1 MENTKERVMI
11 VAVQT
16 TQSDEQFQYALEEM
30 KQLVDTAQGEVVVTV
45 TQKRE
50 TYSGRTMIGKGKVEE
65 ISHLVDELEIDL
77 IVFYQSLTGSQ
88 TKNLNETIN
97 ARIIDRVQL
106 ILDIFAMRARSK
118 EGKLQ
123 VQLAQLNYLLP
134 RLSGQR
140 EGLSRQGGG
149 IGTRGPGETRLETD
163 RRYIRK
169 QIQDNE
175 EQLEQIKKHRER
187 SREKR
192 KSSNGFQLG
201 LIGYTN
207 AGKSTILNQ
216 LTQAGTYQ
224 MDQLFATLDP
234 LTRQVDLFPNF
245 EVTLTDTVGFI
256 QEYAKFY
263 TLDGELI
270 DWSDTYG
277 VLDTTPSNAGSYR
290 HKENFQP
297 KLYPLGYIN
306 LSEEYD
312 AFVLKTSHI
321 DLIFIDI
328 FVFNKEGNIK
338 SFVSVFEIDPL
349 RDCEKTWEDFVYNY
363 KVDTF
368 FFQSRIQKNRIIK
381 RTEKRFGMTIKTEW
395 QLQKDG
401 YFKVIKL
408 QKKGKNEWLED

>member
-1 MENTKERVMI
+1 MEQRERVLI
-11 VAVQT
+11 ASVQT
-16 TQSDEQFQYALEEM
+16 TQTDEDFAYANQELA
-30 KQLVDTAQGEVVVTV
+30 QLVDTAQGEVVATV

-50 TYSGRTMIGKGKVEE
+50 SISGRTLVGKGKVEE
-65 ISHLVDELEIDL
+65 ISHLVDELEVDL
-77 IVFYQSLTGSQ
+77 VVFYQSLTGSMV
-88 TKNLNETIN
+88 KNLNESIN
-97 ARIIDRVQL
+97 CRIIDRVQL

-169 QIQDNE
+169 QIQDIE

-224 MDQLFATLDP
+224 MNQLFATLDP

-256 QEYAKFY
+256 QELPP
-263 TLDGELI
+263 TLIHAFESTLEESADVDLLVHVV
-270 DWSDTYG
+270 DA
-277 VLDTTPSNAGSYR
+277 SNAQFSLHEKTVIDLVNDLEMQEIPMVTVYNKTDLIEG
-290 HKENFQP
+290 EFQP
-297 KLYPLGYIN
+297 NLYPSIQISAVKEADVERLR
-306 LSEEYD
+306 
-312 AFVLKTSHI
+312 AFLKEQ
-321 DLIFIDI
+321 
-328 FVFNKEGNIK
+328 V
-338 SFVSVFEIDPL
+338 
-349 RDCEKTWEDFVYNY
+349 KT
-363 KVDTF
+363 
-368 FFQSRIQKNRIIK
+368 Q
-381 RTEKRFGMTIKTEW
+381 MTYYE
-395 QLQKDG
+395 
-401 YFKVIKL
+401 
-408 QKKGKNEWLED
+408 EWLEVTETKELNQLQQRTLVESLNYYEEKNQYCVKGYRK

>member
-106 ILDIFAMRARSK
+106 ILDIFTMRARSK

-134 RLSGQR
+134 RLSGQ
-140 EGLSRQGGG
+140 GTALSRQGGG
-149 IGTRGPGETRLETD
+149 IGTRGPGETQLETD
-163 RRYIRK
+163 KRHIRK
-169 QIQDNE
+169 QISDIE
-175 EQLEQIKKHRER
+175 AQLEQTKLHRQR
-187 SREKR
+187 SRMKR
-192 KSSNGFQLG
+192 NRSNGFRMG

-216 LTQAGTYQ
+216 LTDAGTYQ

-234 LTRQVDLFPNF
+234 LTRKVDLADHYD
-245 EVTLTDTVGFI
+245 VTLTDTVGFI
-256 QEYAKFY
+256 QDLPT
-263 TLDGELI
+263 TLIHAFESTLEESADVDLLVHVVDASSPNFLMHEKTVHELVEELEMETILMVTIYNKSDLIVGE
-270 DWSDTYG
+270 
-277 VLDTTPSNAGSYR
+277 
-290 HKENFQP
+290 FQP
-297 KLYPLGYIN
+297 NAYPSLVMSAENATDIERLREFLGAQMKAEMDHYEEWVEVYEAQKL
-306 LSEEYD
+306 S
-312 AFVLKTSHI
+312 
-321 DLIFIDI
+321 
-328 FVFNKEGNIK
+328 
-338 SFVSVFEIDPL
+338 
-349 RDCEKTWEDFVYNY
+349 
-363 KVDTF
+363 
-368 FFQSRIQKNRIIK
+368 
-381 RTEKRFGMTIKTEW
+381 
-395 QLQKDG
+395 QLQQNTLVEILEFNEEKNQYYVKG
-401 YFKVIKL
+401 YR
-408 QKKGKNEWLED
+408 KKGM

>member
-1 MENTKERVMI
+1 MEQRERVLI
-11 VAVQT
+11 VSVQT
-16 TQSDEQFQYALEEM
+16 TQTDEDFAYANQEFA
-30 KQLVDTAQGEVVVTV
+30 QLVDTAMGEVVATV

-50 TYSGRTMIGKGKVEE
+50 SISGRTLVGKGKVEE
-65 ISHLVDELEIDL
+65 ISHLVDELEVDL
-77 IVFYQSLTGSQ
+77 VVFYQSLTGSMV
-88 TKNLNETIN
+88 KNLNESIN
-97 ARIIDRVQL
+97 CRIIDRVQL

-169 QIQDNE
+169 QIQDIE

-207 AGKSTILNQ
+207 AGKSTILNR

-256 QEYAKFY
+256 QELPT
-263 TLDGELI
+263 TLIHAFESTLEESADVDLLVHVV
-270 DWSDTYG
+270 DA
-277 VLDTTPSNAGSYR
+277 SNAQFSL
-290 HKENFQP
+290 H
-297 KLYPLGYIN
+297 
-306 LSEEYD
+306 
-312 AFVLKTSHI
+312 
-321 DLIFIDI
+321 
-328 FVFNKEGNIK
+328 
-338 SFVSVFEIDPL
+338 
-349 RDCEKTWEDFVYNY
+349 EKTVTDLVNDLKMQKIPMVTVFAVGFV
-363 KVDTF
+363 VRFQLPTF
-368 FFQSRIQKNRIIK
+368 VGC
-381 RTEKRFGMTIKTEW
+381 RFH
-395 QLQKDG
+395 
-401 YFKVIKL
+401 
-408 QKKGKNEWLED
+408 

>member
-1 MENTKERVMI
+1 MEQRERVLI
-11 VAVQT
+11 VSVQT
-16 TQSDEQFQYALEEM
+16 TQTDEDFAYANQELA
-30 KQLVDTAQGEVVVTV
+30 QLVDTAMGEVVATV

-50 TYSGRTMIGKGKVEE
+50 SISGRTLVGKGKVEE
-65 ISHLVDELEIDL
+65 ISHLVDELEVDL
-77 IVFYQSLTGSQ
+77 VVFYQSLTGSMV
-88 TKNLNETIN
+88 KNLNESISC
-97 ARIIDRVQL
+97 RIIDRVQL

-169 QIQDNE
+169 QIQDIE
-175 EQLEQIKKHRER
+175 QQLEQIKKHRER

-216 LTQAGTYQ
+216 LTHAGTYQ

-256 QEYAKFY
+256 QELPT
-263 TLDGELI
+263 TLIHAFESTLEESADVDLLVHVV
-270 DWSDTYG
+270 DA
-277 VLDTTPSNAGSYR
+277 SNAQFSLHEKTVIDLVNDLEMQEIPMVTVYNKTDLIEG
-290 HKENFQP
+290 EFQP
-297 KLYPLGYIN
+297 NLYPSIQISAVNEADVERLK
-306 LSEEYD
+306 
-312 AFVLKTSHI
+312 AFLKEQ
-321 DLIFIDI
+321 
-328 FVFNKEGNIK
+328 VKE
-338 SFVSVFEIDPL
+338 
-349 RDCEKTWEDFVYNY
+349 
-363 KVDTF
+363 
-368 FFQSRIQKNRIIK
+368 Q
-381 RTEKRFGMTIKTEW
+381 MTYYE
-395 QLQKDG
+395 
-401 YFKVIKL
+401 
-408 QKKGKNEWLED
+408 EWLEVTQTKELNQLQQRTLVESLNYDEEKNQYCVKGYRN

>member
-1 MENTKERVMI
+1 MV
-11 VAVQT
+11 
-16 TQSDEQFQYALEEM
+16 
-30 KQLVDTAQGEVVVTV
+30 
-45 TQKRE
+45 
-50 TYSGRTMIGKGKVEE
+50 
-65 ISHLVDELEIDL
+65 
-77 IVFYQSLTGSQ
+77 
-88 TKNLNETIN
+88 KNLNESIN
-97 ARIIDRVQL
+97 CRIIDRVQL

-169 QIQDNE
+169 QIQDIE

-256 QEYAKFY
+256 QELPT
-263 TLDGELI
+263 TLIHAFESTLEESADVDLLVHVV
-270 DWSDTYG
+270 DA
-277 VLDTTPSNAGSYR
+277 SNAQFSLHEKTVIDLVNDLEMQEIPKVTVYNKTDLIEG
-290 HKENFQP
+290 EFQP
-297 KLYPLGYIN
+297 NLYPSIQISAVNEADVERLK
-306 LSEEYD
+306 
-312 AFVLKTSHI
+312 AFLKEQ
-321 DLIFIDI
+321 
-328 FVFNKEGNIK
+328 VKA
-338 SFVSVFEIDPL
+338 
-349 RDCEKTWEDFVYNY
+349 
-363 KVDTF
+363 
-368 FFQSRIQKNRIIK
+368 Q
-381 RTEKRFGMTIKTEW
+381 MTYYE
-395 QLQKDG
+395 
-401 YFKVIKL
+401 
-408 QKKGKNEWLED
+408 EWLEVTQTKELNQLQQRTLVESLNYDEEKNQYCVKGYRK

>member
-1 MENTKERVMI
+1 MEQRERVLI
-11 VAVQT
+11 VSVQT
-16 TQSDEQFQYALEEM
+16 TQTDEDFAYENQELV
-30 KQLVDTAQGEVVVTV
+30 QLVDTAMGEVVATV

-50 TYSGRTMIGKGKVEE
+50 SISGRTLVGKGKVEE
-65 ISHLVDELEIDL
+65 ISHLVDELEVDL
-77 IVFYQSLTGSQ
+77 VVFYQSLTGSMV
-88 TKNLNETIN
+88 KNLNESIN
-97 ARIIDRVQL
+97 CRIIDRVQL

-169 QIQDNE
+169 QIQDIE

-256 QEYAKFY
+256 QELPT
-263 TLDGELI
+263 TLIHAFESTLEESADVDLLVHVVDASNTQFSLHEKTVIDLVNDLEMQEIPMVTVYNKTDLIEGE
-270 DWSDTYG
+270 
-277 VLDTTPSNAGSYR
+277 
-290 HKENFQP
+290 FQP
-297 KLYPLGYIN
+297 NLYPSIQISAVN
-306 LSEEYD
+306 D
-312 AFVLKTSHI
+312 ADVERLKAF
-321 DLIFIDI
+321 L
-328 FVFNKEGNIK
+328 KEQVK
-338 SFVSVFEIDPL
+338 A
-349 RDCEKTWEDFVYNY
+349 
-363 KVDTF
+363 
-368 FFQSRIQKNRIIK
+368 Q
-381 RTEKRFGMTIKTEW
+381 MTYYE
-395 QLQKDG
+395 
-401 YFKVIKL
+401 
-408 QKKGKNEWLED
+408 EWLEVTETKELNQLQQRTLVESLNYVEEKNQYCVKGYRN

>member
-1 MENTKERVMI
+1 MEQRERVLI
-11 VAVQT
+11 ASVQT
-16 TQSDEQFQYALEEM
+16 TQTDEDFAYANQELA
-30 KQLVDTAQGEVVVTV
+30 QLVDTAQGEVVATV

-50 TYSGRTMIGKGKVEE
+50 SISGRTLVGKGKVEE
-65 ISHLVDELEIDL
+65 ISHLVDELEVDL
-77 IVFYQSLTGSQ
+77 VVFYQSLTGSMV
-88 TKNLNETIN
+88 KNLNESIN
-97 ARIIDRVQL
+97 CRIIDRVQL

-169 QIQDNE
+169 QIQDIE

-216 LTQAGTYQ
+216 LTHAGTYQ

-256 QEYAKFY
+256 QELPP
-263 TLDGELI
+263 TLIHAFESTLEESADVDLLVHVV
-270 DWSDTYG
+270 DA
-277 VLDTTPSNAGSYR
+277 SNAQFSLHEKTVIDLVNDLEMQEIPMVTVYNKTDLIEG
-290 HKENFQP
+290 EFQP
-297 KLYPLGYIN
+297 NLYPSIQISAVKEADVERLR
-306 LSEEYD
+306 
-312 AFVLKTSHI
+312 AFLKEQ
-321 DLIFIDI
+321 
-328 FVFNKEGNIK
+328 V
-338 SFVSVFEIDPL
+338 
-349 RDCEKTWEDFVYNY
+349 KT
-363 KVDTF
+363 
-368 FFQSRIQKNRIIK
+368 Q
-381 RTEKRFGMTIKTEW
+381 MTYYE
-395 QLQKDG
+395 
-401 YFKVIKL
+401 
-408 QKKGKNEWLED
+408 EWLEVTETKELNQLQQRTLVESLNYDEENNQYCVKGYRK

>member
-1 MENTKERVMI
+1 MEQRERVLI
-11 VAVQT
+11 VSVQT
-16 TQSDEQFQYALEEM
+16 TQTDEDFAYANQELE
-30 KQLVDTAQGEVVVTV
+30 QLVDTAMGEVVATV

-50 TYSGRTMIGKGKVEE
+50 SISGRTLVGKGKVEE
-65 ISHLVDELEIDL
+65 ISHLVDELEVDL
-77 IVFYQSLTGSQ
+77 VVFYQSLTGSMV
-88 TKNLNETIN
+88 KNLNESIN
-97 ARIIDRVQL
+97 CRIIDRVQL

-169 QIQDNE
+169 QIQDIE

-216 LTQAGTYQ
+216 LTQASTYQ

-256 QEYAKFY
+256 QELPT
-263 TLDGELI
+263 TLIHAFESTLEESADVDLLVHVV
-270 DWSDTYG
+270 DA
-277 VLDTTPSNAGSYR
+277 SNAQFSLHEKTVIDLVNDLEMQEIPMVTVYNKTDLIEG
-290 HKENFQP
+290 EFQP
-297 KLYPLGYIN
+297 NLYPSIQISAVNEADVERLKAFLKEQVKAQMTYY
-306 LSEEYD
+306 EEWLD
-312 AFVLKTSHI
+312 VTQT
-321 DLIFIDI
+321 
-328 FVFNKEGNIK
+328 KELN
-338 SFVSVFEIDPL
+338 
-349 RDCEKTWEDFVYNY
+349 
-363 KVDTF
+363 
-368 FFQSRIQKNRIIK
+368 
-381 RTEKRFGMTIKTEW
+381 
-395 QLQKDG
+395 QLQQRTLVESLNYDEEKNQYCVKG
-401 YFKVIKL
+401 YR
-408 QKKGKNEWLED
+408 N

>member
-1 MENTKERVMI
+1 MEQRERVLI
-11 VAVQT
+11 VSVQT
-16 TQSDEQFQYALEEM
+16 TQTDEDFAYANQELA
-30 KQLVDTAQGEVVVTV
+30 QLVDTAMGEVVATV

-50 TYSGRTMIGKGKVEE
+50 SISGRTLVGKGKVEE
-65 ISHLVDELEIDL
+65 ISHLVDELEVDL
-77 IVFYQSLTGSQ
+77 VVFYQSLTGSMV
-88 TKNLNETIN
+88 KNLNESISC
-97 ARIIDRVQL
+97 RIIDRVQL

-169 QIQDNE
+169 QIQDIE

-216 LTQAGTYQ
+216 LTHAGTYQ

-256 QEYAKFY
+256 QELPT
-263 TLDGELI
+263 TLIHAFESTLEESADVDLLVHVV
-270 DWSDTYG
+270 DT
-277 VLDTTPSNAGSYR
+277 SNAQFSLHEKTVIDLVNDLEMQEIPMVTVYNKTDLIEGD
-290 HKENFQP
+290 FQP
-297 KLYPLGYIN
+297 NLYPSIQISAVKEADVERLK
-306 LSEEYD
+306 
-312 AFVLKTSHI
+312 AFLK
-321 DLIFIDI
+321 DQ
-328 FVFNKEGNIK
+328 VKA
-338 SFVSVFEIDPL
+338 
-349 RDCEKTWEDFVYNY
+349 
-363 KVDTF
+363 
-368 FFQSRIQKNRIIK
+368 Q
-381 RTEKRFGMTIKTEW
+381 MTYYE
-395 QLQKDG
+395 
-401 YFKVIKL
+401 
-408 QKKGKNEWLED
+408 EWLEVTQTKELNQLQQRTLVESLNYDEEKNQYCAKGYRK

>member
-1 MENTKERVMI
+1 MEQRERVLI
-11 VAVQT
+11 VSVQT
-16 TQSDEQFQYALEEM
+16 TQTDEDFAYANQELA
-30 KQLVDTAQGEVVVTV
+30 QLVDTAQGEVVATV

-50 TYSGRTMIGKGKVEE
+50 SISGRTLVGKGKVEE
-65 ISHLVDELEIDL
+65 ISHLVDELEVDL
-77 IVFYQSLTGSQ
+77 VVFYQSLTGSMV
-88 TKNLNETIN
+88 KNLNESIN
-97 ARIIDRVQL
+97 CRIIDRVQL

-169 QIQDNE
+169 QIQDIE

-216 LTQAGTYQ
+216 LTQAGAYQ

-256 QEYAKFY
+256 QELPT
-263 TLDGELI
+263 TLILAFESTLEESADVDLLVHVV
-270 DWSDTYG
+270 DA
-277 VLDTTPSNAGSYR
+277 SNAQFSLHEKTVTDLVNDLEMQEIPMVTVYNKTDLIEG
-290 HKENFQP
+290 EFQP
-297 KLYPLGYIN
+297 NLYPSIQISAVN
-306 LSEEYD
+306 D
-312 AFVLKTSHI
+312 ADIERLKEF
-321 DLIFIDI
+321 L
-328 FVFNKEGNIK
+328 KEQ
-338 SFVSVFEIDPL
+338 V
-349 RDCEKTWEDFVYNY
+349 KT
-363 KVDTF
+363 
-368 FFQSRIQKNRIIK
+368 Q
-381 RTEKRFGMTIKTEW
+381 MTYYE
-395 QLQKDG
+395 
-401 YFKVIKL
+401 
-408 QKKGKNEWLED
+408 EWLEVTETKELNQLQQRTLVESLNYDEEKNQYCVKGYRK

>member
-1 MENTKERVMI
+1 MEQRERVLI
-11 VAVQT
+11 VSVQT
-16 TQSDEQFQYALEEM
+16 MQTDEDFAYANQELA
-30 KQLVDTAQGEVVVTV
+30 QLVDTAMGKVVATV

-50 TYSGRTMIGKGKVEE
+50 AISGRTLVGKGKVEE
-65 ISHLVDELEIDL
+65 ISHLVDELEVDL
-77 IVFYQSLTGSQ
+77 VVFYQSLTGSMV
-88 TKNLNETIN
+88 KNLNESIN
-97 ARIIDRVQL
+97 CRIIDRVQL

-169 QIQDNE
+169 QIQDIE

-216 LTQAGTYQ
+216 LTQACTYQ

-256 QEYAKFY
+256 QELPP
-263 TLDGELI
+263 TLIHAFESTLEESADVDLLVHVV
-270 DWSDTYG
+270 DA
-277 VLDTTPSNAGSYR
+277 SNAQFSLHEKTVIDLVNDLEMQEIPMVTVYNKTDLIEG
-290 HKENFQP
+290 EFQP
-297 KLYPLGYIN
+297 NLYPSIQISAVKEADVERLK
-306 LSEEYD
+306 
-312 AFVLKTSHI
+312 AFLKEQ
-321 DLIFIDI
+321 
-328 FVFNKEGNIK
+328 VKA
-338 SFVSVFEIDPL
+338 
-349 RDCEKTWEDFVYNY
+349 
-363 KVDTF
+363 
-368 FFQSRIQKNRIIK
+368 Q
-381 RTEKRFGMTIKTEW
+381 MTYYE
-395 QLQKDG
+395 
-401 YFKVIKL
+401 
-408 QKKGKNEWLED
+408 EWLEVTQTKELNQLQQRTLVESLNYDEEKNQYCIKGYRK

>member
-1 MENTKERVMI
+1 MEQRERVLI
-11 VAVQT
+11 VSVQT
-16 TQSDEQFQYALEEM
+16 TQTDEDFAYANQELA
-30 KQLVDTAQGEVVVTV
+30 QLVDTAMGEVVATV

-50 TYSGRTMIGKGKVEE
+50 AISGRTLVGKGKVEE
-65 ISHLVDELEIDL
+65 ISHLVDELEVDL
-77 IVFYQSLTGSQ
+77 VVFYQSLTCSMV
-88 TKNLNETIN
+88 KNLNESIN
-97 ARIIDRVQL
+97 CRIIDRVQL

-169 QIQDNE
+169 QIQDIE

-256 QEYAKFY
+256 QELPT
-263 TLDGELI
+263 TLIHAFESTLEESADVDLLVHVV
-270 DWSDTYG
+270 DA
-277 VLDTTPSNAGSYR
+277 SNAQFSLHEKTVIDLVNDLEMQEIPMVTVYNKTDLIEG
-290 HKENFQP
+290 EFQP
-297 KLYPLGYIN
+297 NLYPSIQISAVNEADVERLKVFLKEQVKAQMTYY
-306 LSEEYD
+306 EEWLD
-312 AFVLKTSHI
+312 VTQT
-321 DLIFIDI
+321 
-328 FVFNKEGNIK
+328 KELN
-338 SFVSVFEIDPL
+338 
-349 RDCEKTWEDFVYNY
+349 
-363 KVDTF
+363 
-368 FFQSRIQKNRIIK
+368 
-381 RTEKRFGMTIKTEW
+381 
-395 QLQKDG
+395 QLQQRTLVESLNYDEEKNQYCVKG
-401 YFKVIKL
+401 YRK
-408 QKKGKNEWLED
+408 

>member
-1 MENTKERVMI
+1 MEQRERVLI
-11 VAVQT
+11 VSVQT
-16 TQSDEQFQYALEEM
+16 TQTNEDFAYANQELA
-30 KQLVDTAQGEVVVTV
+30 QLVDTAMGEVVATV

-50 TYSGRTMIGKGKVEE
+50 SISGRTLVGKGKVEE
-65 ISHLVDELEIDL
+65 ISHLVDELEVDL
-77 IVFYQSLTGSQ
+77 VVVYQSLTGSMV
-88 TKNLNETIN
+88 KNLNESIN
-97 ARIIDRVQL
+97 CRIIDRVQL

-149 IGTRGPGETRLETD
+149 IVTRCPGETRLETD

-169 QIQDNE
+169 QIQEIE

-216 LTQAGTYQ
+216 LTQACTYQ

-256 QEYAKFY
+256 QELPP
-263 TLDGELI
+263 TLIHAFESTLEESADVDLLVHVV
-270 DWSDTYG
+270 DA
-277 VLDTTPSNAGSYR
+277 SNAQFSLHEKTVIDLVNDLEMQEIPMVTVYNKTDLIEG
-290 HKENFQP
+290 EFQP
-297 KLYPLGYIN
+297 NLYPSIQISAVKEADVERLK
-306 LSEEYD
+306 
-312 AFVLKTSHI
+312 AFLKEQ
-321 DLIFIDI
+321 
-328 FVFNKEGNIK
+328 VKA
-338 SFVSVFEIDPL
+338 
-349 RDCEKTWEDFVYNY
+349 
-363 KVDTF
+363 
-368 FFQSRIQKNRIIK
+368 Q
-381 RTEKRFGMTIKTEW
+381 MTYYE
-395 QLQKDG
+395 
-401 YFKVIKL
+401 
-408 QKKGKNEWLED
+408 EWLEVTQTKELNQLQQRTLVESLNYDEEKNQYCVKGYRK

>member
-1 MENTKERVMI
+1 MEQRERVLI
-11 VAVQT
+11 VSVQT
-16 TQSDEQFQYALEEM
+16 TQTDEDFAYANQELV
-30 KQLVDTAQGEVVVTV
+30 QLVDTAMGEVVATV

-50 TYSGRTMIGKGKVEE
+50 SISGRTLVGKGKVEE
-65 ISHLVDELEIDL
+65 ISHLADELEVDL
-77 IVFYQSLTGSQ
+77 VVFYQSLTGSMV
-88 TKNLNETIN
+88 KNLNESIN
-97 ARIIDRVQL
+97 CRIIDRVQL

-169 QIQDNE
+169 QIQDIE

-234 LTRQVDLFPNF
+234 LTRQVDLFPNY

-256 QEYAKFY
+256 QELPT
-263 TLDGELI
+263 TLIHAFESTLEESADVDLLVHVV
-270 DWSDTYG
+270 DA
-277 VLDTTPSNAGSYR
+277 SNAQFSLHEKTVIDLVNDLEMQEIPMVTVYNKTDLIEG
-290 HKENFQP
+290 EFQP
-297 KLYPLGYIN
+297 NLYPSIQISAVKEADVERLK
-306 LSEEYD
+306 
-312 AFVLKTSHI
+312 AFLKEQ
-321 DLIFIDI
+321 
-328 FVFNKEGNIK
+328 VKA
-338 SFVSVFEIDPL
+338 
-349 RDCEKTWEDFVYNY
+349 
-363 KVDTF
+363 
-368 FFQSRIQKNRIIK
+368 Q
-381 RTEKRFGMTIKTEW
+381 MTYYE
-395 QLQKDG
+395 
-401 YFKVIKL
+401 
-408 QKKGKNEWLED
+408 EWLEVTQTKELNQLQQRTLVESLNYDEEKNQYCVKGYRN

>member
-1 MENTKERVMI
+1 MEQRERVLI
-11 VAVQT
+11 VSVQT
-16 TQSDEQFQYALEEM
+16 TQTDEDFAYANQELA
-30 KQLVDTAQGEVVVTV
+30 QLVDTAMGEVVATV

-50 TYSGRTMIGKGKVEE
+50 SISGRTLVGKGKVEE
-65 ISHLVDELEIDL
+65 ISHLVDELEVDL
-77 IVFYQSLTGSQ
+77 VVFYQSLTGSMV
-88 TKNLNETIN
+88 KNLNETIN
-97 ARIIDRVQL
+97 CRIIDRVQL

-140 EGLSRQGGG
+140 EGLSRQGG

-169 QIQDNE
+169 QIQDIE

-192 KSSNGFQLG
+192 KSSNGFQIG

-216 LTQAGTYQ
+216 LTQAGAYQ

-256 QEYAKFY
+256 QELPT
-263 TLDGELI
+263 TLIHAFESTLEESADVDLLVHVV
-270 DWSDTYG
+270 DA
-277 VLDTTPSNAGSYR
+277 SNAQFSLHEKTVTDLVNDLEMQEIPMVIVYNKTDLVEG
-290 HKENFQP
+290 EFQP
-297 KLYPLGYIN
+297 NLYPSIQISAVN
-306 LSEEYD
+306 D
-312 AFVLKTSHI
+312 ADIERLKEF
-321 DLIFIDI
+321 L
-328 FVFNKEGNIK
+328 KEQ
-338 SFVSVFEIDPL
+338 V
-349 RDCEKTWEDFVYNY
+349 KT
-363 KVDTF
+363 
-368 FFQSRIQKNRIIK
+368 Q
-381 RTEKRFGMTIKTEW
+381 MTYYE
-395 QLQKDG
+395 
-401 YFKVIKL
+401 
-408 QKKGKNEWLED
+408 EWLEVTETKELNQLQQRTLVESLNYDEEKNQYCVKGYRK

>member
-1 MENTKERVMI
+1 MEQRERVLI
-11 VAVQT
+11 VSVQT
-16 TQSDEQFQYALEEM
+16 TQTDEDFAYANQELA
-30 KQLVDTAQGEVVVTV
+30 QLVDTAQGEVVATV

-50 TYSGRTMIGKGKVEE
+50 SISGRTLVGKGKVEE
-65 ISHLVDELEIDL
+65 ISHLVDELEVDL
-77 IVFYQSLTGSQ
+77 VVFYQSLTGSMV
-88 TKNLNETIN
+88 KNLNESIN
-97 ARIIDRVQL
+97 CRIIDRVQL

-169 QIQDNE
+169 QIQDIE

-216 LTQAGTYQ
+216 LTQAGAYQ

-256 QEYAKFY
+256 QELTTNLIPAFES
-263 TLDGELI
+263 TLEESADVDLLVHVV
-270 DWSDTYG
+270 DA
-277 VLDTTPSNAGSYR
+277 SNAQFSLHEKTVTDLVNDLEMQEIPMVTVYNKTDLIAG
-290 HKENFQP
+290 EFQP
-297 KLYPLGYIN
+297 NLYPSIQISAVN
-306 LSEEYD
+306 D
-312 AFVLKTSHI
+312 ADIERLKEF
-321 DLIFIDI
+321 L
-328 FVFNKEGNIK
+328 KEQ
-338 SFVSVFEIDPL
+338 V
-349 RDCEKTWEDFVYNY
+349 KT
-363 KVDTF
+363 
-368 FFQSRIQKNRIIK
+368 Q
-381 RTEKRFGMTIKTEW
+381 MTYYE
-395 QLQKDG
+395 
-401 YFKVIKL
+401 
-408 QKKGKNEWLED
+408 EWLEVTETKELNQLQQRTLVESLNYDEEKNQYCVKGYRK

>member
-1 MENTKERVMI
+1 MEQRERVLI
-11 VAVQT
+11 VSVQT
-16 TQSDEQFQYALEEM
+16 TQTDEDFAYANQELA
-30 KQLVDTAQGEVVVTV
+30 QLVDTAMGEVVATV

-50 TYSGRTMIGKGKVEE
+50 SISGRTLVGKGKVEE
-65 ISHLVDELEIDL
+65 ISHLVDELEVDL
-77 IVFYQSLTGSQ
+77 VVFYQSLTGSMV
-88 TKNLNETIN
+88 KNLNESISC
-97 ARIIDRVQL
+97 RIIDRVQL

-169 QIQDNE
+169 QIQDIE

-216 LTQAGTYQ
+216 LTHAGTYQ

-256 QEYAKFY
+256 QELPT
-263 TLDGELI
+263 TLIHAFESTLEESADVDLLVHVV
-270 DWSDTYG
+270 DA
-277 VLDTTPSNAGSYR
+277 SNAQFSLHEKTVIDLVNDLEMQEIPMVTVYNKTDLIEG
-290 HKENFQP
+290 EFQP
-297 KLYPLGYIN
+297 NLYPSIQISAVNEADVERLK
-306 LSEEYD
+306 
-312 AFVLKTSHI
+312 AFV
-321 DLIFIDI
+321 
-328 FVFNKEGNIK
+328 KEQVK
-338 SFVSVFEIDPL
+338 E
-349 RDCEKTWEDFVYNY
+349 
-363 KVDTF
+363 
-368 FFQSRIQKNRIIK
+368 Q
-381 RTEKRFGMTIKTEW
+381 MTYYE
-395 QLQKDG
+395 
-401 YFKVIKL
+401 
-408 QKKGKNEWLED
+408 EWLEVTQTKELNQLQQRTLVESLNYDEEKNQYCVKGYRN

>member
-1 MENTKERVMI
+1 MEQRERVLI
-11 VAVQT
+11 ASVQT
-16 TQSDEQFQYALEEM
+16 TQTDEDFAYANQELA
-30 KQLVDTAQGEVVVTV
+30 QLVDTAQGEVVATV

-50 TYSGRTMIGKGKVEE
+50 SISGRTLVGKGKVEE
-65 ISHLVDELEIDL
+65 ISHLVDELEVDL
-77 IVFYQSLTGSQ
+77 VVFYQSLTGSMV
-88 TKNLNETIN
+88 KNLNESIN
-97 ARIIDRVQL
+97 CRIIDRVQL

-169 QIQDNE
+169 QIQDIE

-224 MDQLFATLDP
+224 MNQLFATLDP

-256 QEYAKFY
+256 QELPP
-263 TLDGELI
+263 TLIHAFESTLEESADVDLLVHVV
-270 DWSDTYG
+270 DA
-277 VLDTTPSNAGSYR
+277 SNAQFSLHEKTVIDLVNDLEMQEILMVTVYNKTDLIEG
-290 HKENFQP
+290 EFQP
-297 KLYPLGYIN
+297 NLYPSIQISAVKEADVERLR
-306 LSEEYD
+306 
-312 AFVLKTSHI
+312 AFLKEQ
-321 DLIFIDI
+321 
-328 FVFNKEGNIK
+328 V
-338 SFVSVFEIDPL
+338 
-349 RDCEKTWEDFVYNY
+349 KT
-363 KVDTF
+363 
-368 FFQSRIQKNRIIK
+368 Q
-381 RTEKRFGMTIKTEW
+381 MTYYE
-395 QLQKDG
+395 
-401 YFKVIKL
+401 
-408 QKKGKNEWLED
+408 EWLEVTETKELNQLQQRTLVESLNYDEEKNQYCVKGYRK

>member
-1 MENTKERVMI
+1 MEQRERVLI
-11 VAVQT
+11 VSVQT
-16 TQSDEQFQYALEEM
+16 TQTDEDFAYANQELA
-30 KQLVDTAQGEVVVTV
+30 QLVDTAMGEVVATV

-50 TYSGRTMIGKGKVEE
+50 AISGRTLVGKGKVEE
-65 ISHLVDELEIDL
+65 ISHLVDELEVDL
-77 IVFYQSLTGSQ
+77 VVFYQSLTGSMV
-88 TKNLNETIN
+88 KNLNESIN
-97 ARIIDRVQL
+97 CRIIDRVQL

-169 QIQDNE
+169 QIQDIE

-256 QEYAKFY
+256 QELPT
-263 TLDGELI
+263 TLIHAFESTLEESADVDLLVHVV
-270 DWSDTYG
+270 DA
-277 VLDTTPSNAGSYR
+277 SNAQFSLHEKTVIDLVNDLEMQEIPMVTVYNKTDLIEG
-290 HKENFQP
+290 EFQP
-297 KLYPLGYIN
+297 NLYPSIQISAVNEADVERLKAFLKEQVKAQMTYY
-306 LSEEYD
+306 EEWLD
-312 AFVLKTSHI
+312 VTQT
-321 DLIFIDI
+321 
-328 FVFNKEGNIK
+328 KELN
-338 SFVSVFEIDPL
+338 
-349 RDCEKTWEDFVYNY
+349 
-363 KVDTF
+363 
-368 FFQSRIQKNRIIK
+368 
-381 RTEKRFGMTIKTEW
+381 
-395 QLQKDG
+395 QLQQRTLVESLNYDEEKNQYCVKG
-401 YFKVIKL
+401 YR
-408 QKKGKNEWLED
+408 N

>member
-1 MENTKERVMI
+1 MEQRERVLI
-11 VAVQT
+11 VSVQT
-16 TQSDEQFQYALEEM
+16 TQTDEDFAYANQELA
-30 KQLVDTAQGEVVVTV
+30 QLVDTAMGEVVATV

-50 TYSGRTMIGKGKVEE
+50 SISGRTLVGKGKVEE
-65 ISHLVDELEIDL
+65 ISHLVDELEVDL
-77 IVFYQSLTGSQ
+77 VVFYQSLTGSMV
-88 TKNLNETIN
+88 KNLNESISC
-97 ARIIDRVQL
+97 RIIDRVQL

-169 QIQDNE
+169 QIQDIE

-256 QEYAKFY
+256 QELPT
-263 TLDGELI
+263 TLIHAFESTLEESADVDLLVHVV
-270 DWSDTYG
+270 DA
-277 VLDTTPSNAGSYR
+277 SNAQFSLHEKTVIDLVNDLEMQEIPMVTVYNKTDLIEG
-290 HKENFQP
+290 EFQP
-297 KLYPLGYIN
+297 NLYPSIQISAVNEADVERLKAFLKEQVKAQMTYY
-306 LSEEYD
+306 EEWLD
-312 AFVLKTSHI
+312 VTQT
-321 DLIFIDI
+321 
-328 FVFNKEGNIK
+328 KELN
-338 SFVSVFEIDPL
+338 
-349 RDCEKTWEDFVYNY
+349 
-363 KVDTF
+363 
-368 FFQSRIQKNRIIK
+368 
-381 RTEKRFGMTIKTEW
+381 
-395 QLQKDG
+395 QLQQRTLVESLNYDEEKNQYCVKG
-401 YFKVIKL
+401 YR
-408 QKKGKNEWLED
+408 N

>member
-1 MENTKERVMI
+1 MEQRERVLI
-11 VAVQT
+11 VSVQT
-16 TQSDEQFQYALEEM
+16 TQTDEDFAYANQELE
-30 KQLVDTAQGEVVVTV
+30 QLVDTAMGEVVATV

-50 TYSGRTMIGKGKVEE
+50 SISGRTLVGKGKVEE
-65 ISHLVDELEIDL
+65 ISHLVDELEVDL
-77 IVFYQSLTGSQ
+77 VVFYQSLTGSMV
-88 TKNLNETIN
+88 KNLNESIN
-97 ARIIDRVQL
+97 CRIIDRVQL

-169 QIQDNE
+169 QIQDIE

-256 QEYAKFY
+256 QELPT
-263 TLDGELI
+263 TLIHAFESTLEESEDVDLLVHVV
-270 DWSDTYG
+270 DA
-277 VLDTTPSNAGSYR
+277 SNAQFSLHEKTVIDLVNDLEMQEIPMVTVYNKTDLIEG
-290 HKENFQP
+290 EFQP
-297 KLYPLGYIN
+297 NLYPSIQISAVN
-306 LSEEYD
+306 D
-312 AFVLKTSHI
+312 ADVERL
-321 DLIFIDI
+321 
-328 FVFNKEGNIK
+328 K
-338 SFVSVFEIDPL
+338 SFLKEQV
-349 RDCEKTWEDFVYNY
+349 KA
-363 KVDTF
+363 
-368 FFQSRIQKNRIIK
+368 Q
-381 RTEKRFGMTIKTEW
+381 MTYYEEW
-395 QLQKDG
+395 LDVTQTKELNQLQQRTLVESLNYDEEKNQYCVKG
-401 YFKVIKL
+401 YRK
-408 QKKGKNEWLED
+408 

>member
-1 MENTKERVMI
+1 MEQRERVLI
-11 VAVQT
+11 VSVQT
-16 TQSDEQFQYALEEM
+16 TQTDEDFAYANQELA
-30 KQLVDTAQGEVVVTV
+30 QLVDTAMGEVVATV

-50 TYSGRTMIGKGKVEE
+50 SISGRTLVGKGKVEE
-65 ISHLVDELEIDL
+65 ISHLVDELEVDL
-77 IVFYQSLTGSQ
+77 VVFYQSLTGSMV
-88 TKNLNETIN
+88 KNLNESISC
-97 ARIIDRVQL
+97 RIIDRVQL

-169 QIQDNE
+169 QIQDIE

-216 LTQAGTYQ
+216 LTHAGTYQ

-256 QEYAKFY
+256 QELPT
-263 TLDGELI
+263 TLIHAFESTLEESADVDLLVHVV
-270 DWSDTYG
+270 DA
-277 VLDTTPSNAGSYR
+277 SNAQFSLHEKTVIDLVNDLEMQEIPMVTVYNKTDLIEG
-290 HKENFQP
+290 EFQP
-297 KLYPLGYIN
+297 NLYPSIQISAVKEADVERLK
-306 LSEEYD
+306 
-312 AFVLKTSHI
+312 AFLKEQ
-321 DLIFIDI
+321 
-328 FVFNKEGNIK
+328 VKE
-338 SFVSVFEIDPL
+338 
-349 RDCEKTWEDFVYNY
+349 
-363 KVDTF
+363 
-368 FFQSRIQKNRIIK
+368 Q
-381 RTEKRFGMTIKTEW
+381 MTYYE
-395 QLQKDG
+395 
-401 YFKVIKL
+401 
-408 QKKGKNEWLED
+408 EWLEVTQTKELNQLQQRTLVESLNYDEEKNQYCVKGYRN

>member
-1 MENTKERVMI
+1 MEQRERVLI
-11 VAVQT
+11 ASVQT
-16 TQSDEQFQYALEEM
+16 TQTDEDFAYANQELA
-30 KQLVDTAQGEVVVTV
+30 QLVDTAQGEVVATV

-50 TYSGRTMIGKGKVEE
+50 SISGRTLVGKGKVEE
-65 ISHLVDELEIDL
+65 ISHLVDELEVDL
-77 IVFYQSLTGSQ
+77 VVFYQSLTGSMV
-88 TKNLNETIN
+88 KNLNESIN
-97 ARIIDRVQL
+97 CRIIDRVQL

-169 QIQDNE
+169 QIQDIE

-216 LTQAGTYQ
+216 LTQAGAYQ
-224 MDQLFATLDP
+224 MNQLFATLDP

-256 QEYAKFY
+256 QELPP
-263 TLDGELI
+263 TLIHAFESTLEESADVDLLVHVV
-270 DWSDTYG
+270 DA
-277 VLDTTPSNAGSYR
+277 SNAQFSLHEKTVIDLVNDLEMQEIPMVTVYNKTDLIEG
-290 HKENFQP
+290 EFQP
-297 KLYPLGYIN
+297 NLYPSIQISAVKEADVERLR
-306 LSEEYD
+306 
-312 AFVLKTSHI
+312 AFLKEQ
-321 DLIFIDI
+321 
-328 FVFNKEGNIK
+328 V
-338 SFVSVFEIDPL
+338 
-349 RDCEKTWEDFVYNY
+349 KT
-363 KVDTF
+363 
-368 FFQSRIQKNRIIK
+368 Q
-381 RTEKRFGMTIKTEW
+381 MTYYE
-395 QLQKDG
+395 
-401 YFKVIKL
+401 
-408 QKKGKNEWLED
+408 EWLEVTETKELNQLQQRTLVESLNYDEEKNQYCVKGYRK

>member
-1 MENTKERVMI
+1 MEQRERVLI
-11 VAVQT
+11 VSVQT
-16 TQSDEQFQYALEEM
+16 TQTDEDFAYANQELA
-30 KQLVDTAQGEVVVTV
+30 QLVDTAMGEVVATV

-50 TYSGRTMIGKGKVEE
+50 SISGRTLVGKGKVEE
-65 ISHLVDELEIDL
+65 ISHLVDELEVDL
-77 IVFYQSLTGSQ
+77 VVFYQSLTGSMV
-88 TKNLNETIN
+88 KNLNESIN
-97 ARIIDRVQL
+97 CRIIDRVQL

-169 QIQDNE
+169 QIQDIE

-256 QEYAKFY
+256 QELPT
-263 TLDGELI
+263 TLIHAFESTLEESADVDLLVHVV
-270 DWSDTYG
+270 DA
-277 VLDTTPSNAGSYR
+277 SNAQFSLHEKTVIDLVNDLEMQEIQMVTIYNKTDLIEG
-290 HKENFQP
+290 EFQP
-297 KLYPLGYIN
+297 NLYPSIQISAVNEADVERLKAFLKEQVKAQMTYY
-306 LSEEYD
+306 EEWLD
-312 AFVLKTSHI
+312 VTQT
-321 DLIFIDI
+321 
-328 FVFNKEGNIK
+328 KELN
-338 SFVSVFEIDPL
+338 
-349 RDCEKTWEDFVYNY
+349 
-363 KVDTF
+363 
-368 FFQSRIQKNRIIK
+368 
-381 RTEKRFGMTIKTEW
+381 
-395 QLQKDG
+395 QLQQRTLVESLNYDEEKNQYCVKG
-401 YFKVIKL
+401 YR
-408 QKKGKNEWLED
+408 N

>member
-1 MENTKERVMI
+1 MEQRERVLI
-11 VAVQT
+11 VSVQT
-16 TQSDEQFQYALEEM
+16 TQTDEDFSYANQELA
-30 KQLVDTAQGEVVVTV
+30 QLVDTAMGEVVATV

-50 TYSGRTMIGKGKVEE
+50 SISGRTLVGKGKVEE
-65 ISHLVDELEIDL
+65 ISHLVDELEVDL
-77 IVFYQSLTGSQ
+77 VVFYQSLSGSIL
-88 TKNLNETIN
+88 KIIIESIN
-97 ARIIDRVQL
+97 CSIIYRVQF

-169 QIQDNE
+169 QIQDIE

-256 QEYAKFY
+256 QELPT
-263 TLDGELI
+263 TLIHAFESTLEESTDVDLLVHVVDASNTQFSLHEKTVIDLVNDLEMQEIPMVTVYNKTDLIEGE
-270 DWSDTYG
+270 
-277 VLDTTPSNAGSYR
+277 
-290 HKENFQP
+290 FQP
-297 KLYPLGYIN
+297 NLYPSIQISAVN
-306 LSEEYD
+306 D
-312 AFVLKTSHI
+312 ADVERLKAF
-321 DLIFIDI
+321 L
-328 FVFNKEGNIK
+328 KEQVK
-338 SFVSVFEIDPL
+338 A
-349 RDCEKTWEDFVYNY
+349 
-363 KVDTF
+363 
-368 FFQSRIQKNRIIK
+368 Q
-381 RTEKRFGMTIKTEW
+381 MTYYE
-395 QLQKDG
+395 
-401 YFKVIKL
+401 
-408 QKKGKNEWLED
+408 EWLEVTETKELNQLQQRTLVESLNYVEEKNQYCVKGYRK